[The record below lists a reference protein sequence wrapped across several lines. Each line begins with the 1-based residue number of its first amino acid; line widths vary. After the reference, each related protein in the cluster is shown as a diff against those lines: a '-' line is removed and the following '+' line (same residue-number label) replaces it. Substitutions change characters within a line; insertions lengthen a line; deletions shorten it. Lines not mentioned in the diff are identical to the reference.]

1 MKRFIKI
8 AAVTL
13 ALSLVFII
21 TVSAATSLKPT
32 NFFVNDYASV
42 ITDDD
47 EVKIFKQ
54 GENLYNACKAQVAV
68 VTIDSLNGEP
78 IEDFAYNLANEWGLG
93 DKNEDNG
100 VLILLAAVDREIR
113 IEVGS
118 GLEGALPD
126 SKTGRIIDKYG
137 MDYFAE
143 DNFSAGL
150 ASVYNSVVNEIYIE
164 YDLEPDKD
172 YKPVGNSSAI
182 FEIIFMVIII
192 LLLILGRFRGGR
204 GGIFFFP
211 FFMPRGGHYGG
222 YGSGGGFGSGGFS
235 GGGGGFSGGGASRKF

>member
-1 MKRFIKI
+1 M
-8 AAVTL
+8 

-21 TVSAATSLKPT
+21 TVSAASSLKPT

-47 EVKIFKQ
+47 EVKIFNQ
-54 GENLYNACKAQVAV
+54 GENLYHACKAQVSV
-68 VTIDSLNGEP
+68 VTVDSLNGEP

-93 DKNEDNG
+93 DKDEDNG

-164 YDLEPDKD
+164 YGLEPDED
-172 YKPVGNSSAI
+172 YKPVGNGSAT

-192 LLLILGRFRGGR
+192 LLFILSRFRGGR
-204 GGIFFFP
+204 GGFMFLP
-211 FFMPRGGHYGG
+211 FFMPRGGHYGGGYNGG